1 MLSRWRKESPF
12 VTELTQEDL
21 TEQIEAELERLTVA
35 DVLLHT
41 VTTVASLAYR
51 QLGSEEGDLAQVRLA
66 IDSLTA
72 VVPRLEHEVPD
83 ELLRDFRQV
92 IANLQ
97 LAYAGAAT
105 HAG

>member
-51 QLGSEEGDLAQVRLA
+51 RLGAEQPDLAQVRLA

-83 ELLRDFRQV
+83 ELIRDFRQV

-97 LAYAGAAT
+97 LAYAGVAT
-105 HAG
+105 SAS